1 MSLDVTLHV
10 HGQGGPHDSVTIVGT
25 TKALEGLAKAIAQTL
40 HDGAAAADMMAA
52 DGEGFRVVIVREND
66 DEAWNKARR
75 PYSDEMF
82 HDHRSHAEMPYDKDS
97 LRPLYDVDTILPPLG
112 KGASDARHAEVDWG
126 PPVGREV
133 W

>member
-10 HGQGGPHDSVTIVGT
+10 HGQGGPHDAVTIVGT
-25 TKALEGLAKAIAQTL
+25 HKALEGLAQAIAQTL
-40 HDGAAAADMMAA
+40 KAGAAAADMMTA
-52 DGEGFRVVIVREND
+52 DGEGFRVVIVREDD

-82 HDHRSHAEMPYDKDS
+82 YDQRSHAEMPYDTLS
-97 LRPLYDVDTILPPLG
+97 HLYDVNTILPPLG
-112 KGASDARHAEVDWG
+112 KDASDSRHAEVDWG